1 MSATSPAIAIPTRS
15 ARLLRRPAIPY
26 IVAFAAAAL
35 GAGLGRAIT
44 TTYLPLLLSEI
55 RDAPGLIGTIMLVN
69 AAAGFGVPLVVGV
82 WSDRLEMSGRGRRM
96 PFILGG
102 MIVTAGGLAAVALGF
117 SSSYLV
123 LALAGT
129 VVYVGLN
136 AVTTAHRAL
145 VPEIFPASGRA
156 RATSA
161 QELALLVGG
170 LAGIAVGGALT
181 GIAPWAPFALAAVA
195 VPLLTLPTLTRTRE
209 QQAVDAARRGESR
222 PAGWY
227 VRAAARPG
235 VRGLLAAQI
244 LWVLGYAALPAFFLL
259 YAERELGLAASP
271 ASLLLAAF
279 GVMTAAAIVAAGRVR
294 NPARHK
300 PMLTIGVALMG
311 GGFLAVALATNL
323 FMVGA
328 ALLAGAIGFGLVS
341 TLGFPLYAALIP
353 EGEAGGY
360 TALYFSVRAISSA
373 IALPVA
379 GWVIAATGSYRAL
392 FVLGGIATLAALIP
406 LSAVGSRLVRAWS
419 WGLRPR
425 RV

>member
-1 MSATSPAIAIPTRS
+1 
-15 ARLLRRPAIPY
+15 
-26 IVAFAAAAL
+26 
-35 GAGLGRAIT
+35 
-44 TTYLPLLLSEI
+44 
-55 RDAPGLIGTIMLVN
+55 
-69 AAAGFGVPLVVGV
+69 
-82 WSDRLEMSGRGRRM
+82 
-96 PFILGG
+96 

-181 GIAPWAPFALAAVA
+181 GIATWAPFALAAVA

-209 QQAVDAARRGESR
+209 RHAVEATQRGESR

-227 VRAAARPG
+227 LRAAARPG

-259 YAERELGLAASP
+259 YAERELGLAASV

-279 GVMTAAAIVAAGRVR
+279 GIMTAAAIVLAGRVK

-300 PMLTIGVALMG
+300 PLLTLGVALMG

-323 FMVGA
+323 FMVGP

-341 TLGFPLYAALIP
+341 TLGFPLFSALIP

-360 TALYFSVRAISSA
+360 TALYFSVRSISSA
-373 IALPVA
+373 IALPAA

-392 FVLGGIATLAALIP
+392 FVLGGLATLTALVP
-406 LSAVGSRLVRAWS
+406 LTAVGSRAKRAWS
-419 WGLRPR
+419 WGVRAER
-425 RV
+425 A